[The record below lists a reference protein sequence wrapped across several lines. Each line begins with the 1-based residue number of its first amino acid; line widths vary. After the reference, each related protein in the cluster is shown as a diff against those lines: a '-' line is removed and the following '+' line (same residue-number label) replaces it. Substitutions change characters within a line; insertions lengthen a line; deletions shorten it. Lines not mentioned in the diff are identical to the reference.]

1 MNTQFKAARAENYR
15 VSDRSAADIRYLVI
29 HFTANDGDTAKNN
42 ADYFAREA
50 PGVSAHFFVDEKE
63 IWQSV
68 REKDIAWHCGTRGM
82 YFHPYCRNANSLGI
96 ELCSWKQG
104 EKYYFAPETVKN
116 ARNFVRSLMKKYDIP
131 LANVVRHYDVT
142 HKNCPAPFVEDAA
155 AWQSFKAGLIQLTKE
170 KNMTEKQVKPLI
182 ARRKRFTI
190 PRKAC
195 PNGAE
200 GRWISCFRAI
210 FCAAQTGSSPSARKC
225 CACLSCSIERVR
237 STADHGVLR
246 SQSMGVG
253 PQLFR

>member
-42 ADYFAREA
+42 VDYFAREA

-68 REKDIAWHCGTRGM
+68 REQDIAWHCGTRGM

-96 ELCSWKQG
+96 ELCSRKQG

-170 KNMTEKQVKPLI
+170 KNMTEKQQ
-182 ARRKRFTI
+182 F
-190 PRKAC
+190 
-195 PNGAE
+195 
-200 GRWISCFRAI
+200 
-210 FCAAQTGSSPSARKC
+210 
-225 CACLSCSIERVR
+225 
-237 STADHGVLR
+237 
-246 SQSMGVG
+246 
-253 PQLFR
+253 

>member
-1 MNTQFKAARAENYR
+1 MNTQFKAARVENYR

-68 REKDIAWHCGTRGM
+68 REKDVAWHCGTRGM

-96 ELCSWKQG
+96 ELCSRKQG
-104 EKYYFAPETVKN
+104 EKYYFTPGTVKN
-116 ARNFVRSLMKKYDIP
+116 ARNFVRFLMKKYDIP

-170 KNMTEKQVKPLI
+170 ENMTEKQVKQLI
-182 ARRKRFTI
+182 AQAKTVYDTAESVPEWGKGTVDKLLSGDLLRGTDGKLALSEEMLRVLVVLDR
-190 PRKAC
+190 A
-195 PNGAE
+195 GAFD
-200 GRWISCFRAI
+200 R
-210 FCAAQTGSSPSARKC
+210 
-225 CACLSCSIERVR
+225 
-237 STADHGVLR
+237 
-246 SQSMGVG
+246 
-253 PQLFR
+253 

>member
-1 MNTQFKAARAENYR
+1 MYCEKYKKSLEEQT
-15 VSDRSAADIRYLVI
+15 
-29 HFTANDGDTAKNN
+29 
-42 ADYFAREA
+42 
-50 PGVSAHFFVDEKE
+50 VDEKE

-96 ELCSWKQG
+96 ELCSRKQG

-170 KNMTEKQVKPLI
+170 KNMTEKQVKQLI
-182 ARRKRFTI
+182 AQAKTVYDTAESVPEWGRGTVDKLLSGDFLRGTDGKLALSEEMLRVLVVLD
-190 PRKAC
+190 RA
-195 PNGAE
+195 GAFD
-200 GRWISCFRAI
+200 R
-210 FCAAQTGSSPSARKC
+210 
-225 CACLSCSIERVR
+225 
-237 STADHGVLR
+237 
-246 SQSMGVG
+246 
-253 PQLFR
+253 